1 MKQSI
6 EESLQLQELK
16 HGARYMEYC
25 ISLGWRQTDSSNT
38 SHEMGII
45 DVWIFDIVE
54 IYDVVL
60 VTHLSIIKIVTTH
73 AF

>member
-1 MKQSI
+1 
-6 EESLQLQELK
+6 
-16 HGARYMEYC
+16 
-25 ISLGWRQTDSSNT
+25 
-38 SHEMGII
+38 MGII

-73 AF
+73 AFWNILTKKKTKLESSKLSKNKI